1 MILLIGATAVSL
13 TALQATINAPRNAFR
28 DCMRE
33 ASAKA
38 RSENVTG
45 DNFEAYMRNSC
56 GVQIGSLRNALQ
68 AFNLKN
74 GMAKKAAAADADLT
88 IEDYVASPVEHYR
101 FMTSGAASGAAPA
114 APAPASAAAAAAA
127 PVSQPPK
134 P

>member
-1 MILLIGATAVSL
+1 MILLIGATAISL

-28 DCMRE
+28 ECMRQ
-33 ASAKA
+33 AGVKA

-45 DNFEAYMRNSC
+45 DNFETYMRNSC

-74 GMAKKAAAADADLT
+74 GMAKKAASADADLT

-101 FMTSGAASGAAPA
+101 FMTSGAATGAAPA
-114 APAPASAAAAAAA
+114 AAAPAAAAPA

>member
-1 MILLIGATAVSL
+1 MILLVGATAITL
-13 TALQATINAPRNAFR
+13 TALQAVINVPRDAFR
-28 DCMRE
+28 ECMRE

-56 GVQIGSLRNALQ
+56 GVQIGSLRSALQ

-101 FMTSGAASGAAPA
+101 FMTGGTEAAPA
-114 APAPASAAAAAAA
+114 AVTSP
-127 PVSQPPK
+127 PPK
-134 P
+134 L